1 MGITPTY
8 DVSFDSNG
16 GTEIET
22 QSIISQGK
30 VTEPTPPTK
39 DGYTFAGWFTD
50 DDTFLDEW
58 TFASDTVSEA
68 ITLHAKWTINTYTIT
83 YNLDSGVNNES
94 NPATYDVEDSLITLL
109 DPTKTGYTFGGWFEE
124 GTFETEVE
132 TIPAG
137 STGNVTLYAK
147 WTENEYT
154 ITYNLDGGD
163 NNVGNPAAFGIT
175 DLDITLLDATKD
187 SYTFNGWYTEVT
199 YENLVTSI
207 TTIGNVT
214 LYAKFTVI

>member
-1 MGITPTY
+1 MGIAPTY

-50 DDTFLDEW
+50 DDTFQEEW

-68 ITLHAKWTINTYTIT
+68 FTLH
-83 YNLDSGVNNES
+83 
-94 NPATYDVEDSLITLL
+94 
-109 DPTKTGYTFGGWFEE
+109 
-124 GTFETEVE
+124 
-132 TIPAG
+132 
-137 STGNVTLYAK
+137 AK

-163 NNVGNPAAFGIT
+163 NNVGNPATFGIT

-187 SYTFNGWYTEVT
+187 SYTFGGWYTEDT

-207 TTIGNVT
+207 TTIGNVV

>member
-39 DGYTFAGWFTD
+39 DGYTFGGWFTD
-50 DDTFLDEW
+50 DDTFQEEW

-68 ITLHAKWTINTYTIT
+68 
-83 YNLDSGVNNES
+83 
-94 NPATYDVEDSLITLL
+94 
-109 DPTKTGYTFGGWFEE
+109 F
-124 GTFETEVE
+124 
-132 TIPAG
+132 
-137 STGNVTLYAK
+137 TLYAK

-154 ITYNLDGGD
+154 ITYNLDGGTND
-163 NNVGNPAAFGIT
+163 ESNPTTFGIT
-175 DLDITLLDATKD
+175 DLPITLEDATKAD
-187 SYTFNGWYTEVT
+187 HTFDGWYTEVT
-199 YENLVTSI
+199 YDNLVTSI
-207 TTIGNVT
+207 TTIGNVE
-214 LYAKFTVI
+214 LYAKFTAN

>member
-1 MGITPTY
+1 MGIAPTY

-50 DDTFLDEW
+50 DDTFQEEW

-68 ITLHAKWTINTYTIT
+68 FTLH
-83 YNLDSGVNNES
+83 
-94 NPATYDVEDSLITLL
+94 
-109 DPTKTGYTFGGWFEE
+109 
-124 GTFETEVE
+124 
-132 TIPAG
+132 
-137 STGNVTLYAK
+137 AK

-154 ITYNLDGGD
+154 ITYNLDGGT
-163 NNVGNPAAFGIT
+163 NNASNPATFGIT

-187 SYTFNGWYTEVT
+187 SHTFGGWYTEDT